1 MKKARNLL
9 ATMIITLF
17 LFSVQVYAMTP
28 DRSLNNPL
36 FLSEMGNVK
45 LIYGAYDATN
55 EKFLVSYAEYDEYA
69 KGHGAFILQANREDD
84 AKVFSFIGT
93 KELGNIGLGLAV
105 HRVTSPS
112 SEWLLDLGVSYGRRV
127 VGRIGIHDVPIASW
141 DEIKERSNFSI
152 GGTVY
157 LTESLA
163 VGVDA
168 RLLDQQYDGLL
179 RLVLSQDLTATL
191 NLMYKDLQW
200 ESVGANVW
208 LNRNNLVIHL
218 GYTLEHNWESSFR
231 FGLGFRF

>member
-9 ATMIITLF
+9 ATMIITFF

-36 FLSEMGNVK
+36 FLSEIGNVK
-45 LIYGAYDATN
+45 MAYGAYDPTN

-69 KGHGAFILQANREDD
+69 KGHGAFILQMGREDD
-84 AKVFSFIGT
+84 ANVLSFIGT
-93 KELGNIGLGLAV
+93 KEFGDIGLGFAV

-112 SEWLLDLGVSYGRRV
+112 SEWLLDLGVSYGGRV

-157 LTESLA
+157 LTESVSL
-163 VGVDA
+163 GVDA
-168 RLLDQQYDGLL
+168 RLLDQQYDGFLTF
-179 RLVLSQDLTATL
+179 VFSPNLTATL

-218 GYTLEHNWESSFR
+218 GYILEHNWESSFR